1 MRLTP
6 VGTIAAAALAT
17 LCCSLSAQAQGYG
30 PGGRGGYVHAES
42 RFGHG
47 SVSGPV
53 RDTARG
59 PQVRL
64 PGGSWIYCRATCRDT
79 LREETVDF
87 WETRAPGGG
96 AGARFGVLDYW
107 WGR

>member
-1 MRLTP
+1 MSLSRT
-6 VGTIAAAALAT
+6 GMIYAAT
-17 LCCSLSAQAQGYG
+17 LAVLCCASTARAQGYA
-30 PGGRGGYVHAES
+30 PRGGYVYAES

-47 SVSGPV
+47 TVSGPV

-64 PGGSWIYCRATCRDT
+64 PGGSWIYCRVSCRET

-96 AGARFGVLDYW
+96 AGARFGILDYW
-107 WGR
+107 FSR

>member
-1 MRLTP
+1 MPAR
-6 VGTIAAAALAT
+6 IARFCLAALIAT
-17 LCCSLSAQAQGYG
+17 TLSGGAALAQGYG
-30 PGGRGGYVHAES
+30 PRGGYVVAES

-47 SVSGPV
+47 TVSGPV

-64 PGGSWIYCRATCRDT
+64 PGGSWIYCRVSCRET

-87 WETRAPGGG
+87 WEARAPGGG
-96 AGARFGVLDYW
+96 AGARFGILDYFYN
-107 WGR
+107 R

>member
-1 MRLTP
+1 MRLNGMK
-6 VGTIAAAALAT
+6 VISAAL
-17 LCCSLSAQAQGYG
+17 LVWVCCASGALAQGYA
-30 PGGRGGYVHAES
+30 PRGGYVYAES

-47 SVSGPV
+47 TVSGPV

-64 PGGSWIYCRATCRDT
+64 PGGSWIYCRVSCRET

-96 AGARFGVLDYW
+96 AGARFGILDYW
-107 WGR
+107 FSR